1 MLSWAILLGMLVS
14 FACADDKYVIV
25 EAEGIGKDRN
35 SAIEAAW
42 LEGIRQAVGSYIDAK
57 TELNNDQLTERII
70 SYSRGLVEKYEITSV
85 DDSLA
90 AEGVYKV
97 KMRLSI
103 VRELLRDGAKHA
115 TAGGSEISFSP
126 ADLKRKQEELDA
138 KAARELEAKNAAAE
152 TAKRKARAG
161 VDLLEAM
168 LNRYKPEEFLS
179 CYIVGTP
186 APVKDK
192 PDVFS
197 LKVELNFNEKL
208 FKENFIPDLIQVLDQ
223 IASVK
228 KNFTLIKYKNELR
241 AIASKEGS
249 KYTSPVSII
258 TRSLE
263 NRNDYIL
270 AIYDKPERFGVRF
283 YGFNNNDNLE
293 QIKKLFAE
301 FQSRASRVKGIL
313 LELVDDEKEIIH
325 SVEKKFDINFLISN
339 ATRDGEYVWSIQ
351 PTILCDGL
359 ENLRTY
365 VPFTL
370 EMPAEIIPYVKTL
383 RASLLLGEA
392 IKTARR
398 PGWLGV
404 SVGNTPNNQGALIE
418 EVFPD
423 NPAYNAGLKPGD
435 IIIRINDRNI
445 KTFNELI
452 KYLGT
457 LHEGDEV
464 RINVLRQ
471 VNNNKMPLNY
481 VIKVTLGAKP

>member
-1 MLSWAILLGMLVS
+1 M
-14 FACADDKYVIV
+14 
-25 EAEGIGKDRN
+25 
-35 SAIEAAW
+35 
-42 LEGIRQAVGSYIDAK
+42 
-57 TELNNDQLTERII
+57 
-70 SYSRGLVEKYEITSV
+70 
-85 DDSLA
+85 
-90 AEGVYKV
+90 
-97 KMRLSI
+97 
-103 VRELLRDGAKHA
+103 
-115 TAGGSEISFSP
+115 
-126 ADLKRKQEELDA
+126 
-138 KAARELEAKNAAAE
+138 
-152 TAKRKARAG
+152 
-161 VDLLEAM
+161 
-168 LNRYKPEEFLS
+168 
-179 CYIVGTP
+179 
-186 APVKDK
+186 
-192 PDVFS
+192 
-197 LKVELNFNEKL
+197 
-208 FKENFIPDLIQVLDQ
+208 DQ

-249 KYTSPVSII
+249 KYTSPINII

-392 IKTARR
+392 LTIKTARR

-404 SVGNTPNNQGALIE
+404 SVGDTPNNQGALIYE
-418 EVFPD
+418 NFRGT
-423 NPAYNAGLKPGD
+423 PAEKAGLKPGD

-445 KTFNELI
+445 KTANELV
-452 KYLGT
+452 KYLDT

-471 VNNNKMPLNY
+471 VNNIEMPLNY
-481 VIKVTLGAKP
+481 IIKVTLGAKP